1 MVAAKDN
8 KYASVFKTQE
18 QKERAFK
25 SFCEHLAAGNSQ
37 WGWYI
42 DEPDLKCT
50 AQTLLK
56 YIEDEPQVFSPILKE
71 IAHSK
76 SFQSW
81 FDTGRQMAKGELKG
95 NTSPNTW
102 ALIMRN
108 MFSKFG
114 WWDNEDKKEGPNA
127 AYVNSIKDLFKEI
140 KESSSKPSTE
150 GTEPQQYPEE

>member
-1 MVAAKDN
+1 MAAAIGN
-8 KYASVFKTQE
+8 KYAAVFQTLE

-25 SFCEHLAAGNSQ
+25 SFCMHLSAGNSQ

-42 DEPDLKCT
+42 DEPDLQCT

-56 YIEDEPQVFSPILKE
+56 YIEAEPEVFKPIL
-71 IAHSK
+71 IDISHSK

-81 FDTGRQMAKGELKG
+81 FDIGKQMAKGELKG

-108 MFSKFG
+108 MFSRFG
-114 WWDNEDKKEGPNA
+114 WWDSEDKKEGPNA
-127 AYVNSIKDLFKEI
+127 AYVTSLKDLFSEI
-140 KESSSKPSTE
+140 KASSSRPSTE
-150 GTEPQQYPEE
+150 DKELQPHPVV